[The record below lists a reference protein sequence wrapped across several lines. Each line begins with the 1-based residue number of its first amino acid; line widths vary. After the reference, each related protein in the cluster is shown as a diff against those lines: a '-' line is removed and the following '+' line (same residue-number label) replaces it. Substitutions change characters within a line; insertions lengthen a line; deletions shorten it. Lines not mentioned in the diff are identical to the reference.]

1 MDKLSKIDKELL
13 GEIADLHS
21 VPQGSFNIRKDGKLF
36 ARNSATDIEIVS
48 KKNKDGI
55 DIIVKKDVK
64 NKSVH
69 IPVIVTKAG
78 FKDLVYN
85 DFYIG
90 DNAEVTI
97 VAGCGVHNNTN
108 KASGHN
114 GIHSFHIGKNAKV
127 IYIEK
132 HLGLG
137 KGSGDKILNPTTKIT
152 MEENSYFEMETI
164 QLGGVSYSN
173 RKTTAKL
180 KTGAELSVK
189 EKILTTESQKAI
201 TNFVVDLAGENSK
214 CNVVSRSV
222 AKDSSYQE
230 FKSRLVGKS
239 NCFGRVECDAI
250 LIGDARVKSIP
261 EIDAVVKD
269 ATLNHEATVGKIAG
283 EQLIKLM
290 TLGLSEQEAEDV
302 IIKGYL
308 K

>member
-1 MDKLSKIDKELL
+1 MDKLNKIDKELL
-13 GEIADLHS
+13 EQVADLHG
-21 VPQGSFNIRKDGKLF
+21 VPQGSYNIRKNGELF
-36 ARNSATDIEIVS
+36 ARNTDSDIDIIS
-48 KKNKDGI
+48 KTDKSGI
-55 DIIVKKDVK
+55 DIIIKKDVK
-64 NKSVH
+64 NKSIH

-90 DNAEVTI
+90 DNAQVTI
-97 VAGCGVHNNTN
+97 VAGCGIHNNTAE
-108 KASGHN
+108 ASGHN

-127 IYIEK
+127 VYIEK
-132 HLGLG
+132 HLALG
-137 KGSGDKILNPTTKIT
+137 KGGGQKVLNPTTKIT
-152 MEENSYFEMETI
+152 MEPNSYFEMQTI
-164 QLGGVSYSN
+164 QLGGVTYSN

-180 KTGAELSVK
+180 KQGAELDIK
-189 EKILTTESQKAI
+189 EKILTTDNQVAK
-201 TNFVVDLAGENSK
+201 TGFMVDLSGEDCK

-222 AKDSSYQE
+222 AKNNSFQE
-230 FKSRLVGKS
+230 FKSKLIGKA

-250 LIGDARVKSIP
+250 LLDNARVKSIP

-283 EQLIKLM
+283 EQLLKLM
-290 TLGLSEQEAEDV
+290 SLGLTESEAEDI